1 MRIRIARNNRL
12 RMSAIELEDR
22 FLSVRGLDMKN
33 NTSRTFSSRRTSKE
47 KSVSRSSLVS
57 NGDPK
62 TRQEEMENLNHSDNL
77 KPFDRISKSASFR
90 SNILFSGRSKEEN
103 NEDDKIS
110 VSPKRKRNYPAN
122 SR

>member
-1 MRIRIARNNRL
+1 MRIQIARNNRL

-33 NTSRTFSSRRTSKE
+33 DTSRKLSPRRASKE
-47 KSVSRSSLVS
+47 KSASRSSLVS
-57 NGDPK
+57 KGDPK
-62 TRQEEMENLNHSDNL
+62 IRQEEMENLNHSDNL
-77 KPFDRISKSASFR
+77 KLFDRISKSASFR
-90 SNILFSGRSKEEN
+90 SNISFRGRSKEEN

-110 VSPKRKRNYPAN
+110 VSPKRKRNYPSN